1 MSIER
6 INIPITVPESQVS
19 LQNEQYNLTY
29 ENLRAD
35 ISIDNWTYCTVFDA
49 PIDHKRLV
57 EAINRGGGDNGDG
70 RHHTLSSNA
79 LVEHK
84 NHDMSEIN
92 FHYRHLLAD
101 IGAFIKREEEGRVV
115 GVRQCANLFIVGTL
129 NRCIN
134 LNHLVR
140 RFPGY
145 TKELPT
151 SQTICLDIG
160 SLIRKEG
167 VNPRDALNSFMF
179 SVDEYQKLCDNEMIH
194 LSYNEMIDASL
205 IRIVEDMNDLS
216 STTHA
221 KINFLPSGHML
232 LYGIANRRSAISVM
246 YNVLR
251 VVSPSCY
258 DAM

>member
-1 MSIER
+1 MSFER
-6 INIPITVPESQVS
+6 INIPITVPESLVS
-19 LQNEQYNLTY
+19 LQNEQYSLTY
-29 ENLRAD
+29 ENLHTD

-49 PIDHKRLV
+49 PIDHVRLT

-101 IGAFIKREEEGRVV
+101 IEPFIKREGSVA

-129 NRCIN
+129 NRCID
-134 LNHLVR
+134 LKDIAR
-140 RFPGY
+140 RFPEH
-145 TKELPT
+145 TKEISNSRTL
-151 SQTICLDIG
+151 CLDIG
-160 SLIRKEG
+160 SLIRTKG
-167 VNPRDALNSFMF
+167 INPRDALNAFIF
-179 SVDEYQKLCDNEMIH
+179 SVEEYHKLCDNECIH

-205 IRIVEDMNDLS
+205 ITIVEDMNDLS
-216 STTHA
+216 CTVHA

-232 LYGIANRRSAISVM
+232 LYGITNRRSAISVM
-246 YNVLR
+246 YNLLR
-251 VVSPSCY
+251 IVSPSCY
-258 DAM
+258 